1 MEKNFILKVAT
12 TLSVGGV
19 VIKSFDSEVNE
30 LILRDSTGEEYV
42 LIKKS
47 NLPVTIIPRIQAP
60 VLQPTQTAAPITRNT
75 NGRFVINGQ
84 LVRYTKKRVISGIEV
99 ELTAN
104 GRTTYNSKGKRGGMN
119 GITLHAGSMILVRHN
134 KNMGDNIIKIKN
146 ELLNVG
152 WLKLCQNNN
161 LVYILVN
168 DVYFNTISAATSL
181 INGQRMDGYRA
192 GEMHKLDNW
201 QCV

>member
-1 MEKNFILKVAT
+1 MGKNFILKVAT
-12 TLSVGGV
+12 TLSDGGV
-19 VIKSFDSEVNE
+19 DIKSFNSEVNE

-84 LVRYTKKRVISGIEV
+84 LVRYTKKRVINGINV

-104 GRTTYNSKGKRGGMN
+104 GRTTYNSNGKRGGTN
-119 GITLHAGSMILVRHN
+119 GITLLAGSMILVHHS
-134 KNMGDNIIKIKN
+134 KNMGDNIIEIKN

-161 LVYILVN
+161 LVYILDN
-168 DVYFNTISAATSL
+168 DVYFDKISSATTL

-192 GEMHKLDNW
+192 KVMYKPDNW